1 MVKSREVLFVSKPV
15 VAPFDDG
22 TKCIVRDLA
31 AATTGL
37 EVGVLS
43 VPGADAIS
51 DRVSMHGVYRAAGS
65 YTPGLAENLRAFAW
79 LATRSRA
86 CLWHFVFAPNP
97 KTSRA
102 AALLRALRRVP
113 TVQTVAS
120 RPRSFDEPESIL
132 FGDVVVAQSNDT
144 RRRILE
150 GYERAKVPSSRRRRV
165 EVIPPPLGPV
175 RIPTLDDTDRVR
187 AELAV
192 GPDVPLLLFPGDL
205 EAGNAARWVGDSVQH
220 VVARHREAVVVFAYR
235 SKSPAS
241 ADVAERLK
249 SSLSPTRTRFVCDA
263 PDMLALLRTSAV
275 VLFPV
280 DDLYGKVDLPIVLLE
295 TMALGTPVIALDSGP
310 LSDLEG
316 VERLR
321 EGNPELLATT
331 ALALVDDYGRRTRR
345 IEAQSRAVAERHDA
359 SRVAGA
365 YQDIYLEL
373 LHRR

>member
-1 MVKSREVLFVSKPV
+1 VTSREVLLVSKPIV
-15 VAPFDDG
+15 PPFDDG

-31 AATTGL
+31 VAITRL
-37 EVGVLS
+37 PVGVLS

-51 DRVSMHGVYRAAGS
+51 DRVSMHGVYRAAGGYS
-65 YTPGLAENLRAFAW
+65 PGLAENLRAFAW
-79 LATRSRA
+79 LAARSRA

-102 AALLRALRRVP
+102 AAFLRALRRVP
-113 TVQTVAS
+113 SVQTVAS

-144 RRRILE
+144 RRRILA

-165 EVIPPPLGPV
+165 EVIFPPLGPV
-175 RIPTLDDTDRVR
+175 RIPTRNDTDRVR
-187 AELAV
+187 AQLAV
-192 GPDVPLLLFPGDL
+192 GSDVPILLFPGDL
-205 EAGNAARWVGDSVQH
+205 EAGNASLWVGDCVQH
-220 VVARHREAVVVFAYR
+220 VVARHPQAVVVFAYR

-241 ADVAERLK
+241 AAAAERLK
-249 SSLSPTRTRFVCDA
+249 SRLPPARTRFVCDA
-263 PDMLALLRTSAV
+263 PDMLALLRTSAA

-295 TMALGTPVIALDSGP
+295 AMALGTPVIALDSGP

-316 VERLR
+316 VERLHQ
-321 EGNPELLATT
+321 GNPEILAVT
-331 ALALVDDYGRRTRR
+331 ALALVDDHGRRTRC

-359 SRVAGA
+359 SHVADA
-365 YQDIYLEL
+365 YENIYLEL
-373 LHRR
+373 LRRR